1 MAEFKDEVKAILEG
15 PLDAAR
21 ARAAMGL
28 IMDGA
33 ATPAQLGAFLA
44 ALKVRGESFEELVGF
59 ARAMRE
65 RAVRVSVKRAPLI
78 DTCGT
83 GGDGTG
89 TFNISTTAAFIA
101 AGAGAAVAKHG
112 NRSVSSRCGSADV
125 LEALGVRTDAAPET
139 MARCVEEAGVG
150 FLFAPALHP
159 AMKNAAAVRRE
170 LGVRTVFNLL
180 GPMSNPAGAQRQVL
194 GVYSTALVPLMARV
208 LGELGSQE
216 AMVVSS
222 RDGLDELSLS
232 APTLV
237 AHLKAGTI
245 TEYEVDAAQAG
256 LPRYPAA
263 AYAGGD
269 ASENA
274 RILLSV
280 LQGTKGPARDIS
292 VFNAAAALRVAGLAT
307 DWKEA
312 VARAAASIDGGAAE
326 RALETLRKLSA
337 AR

>member
-1 MAEFKDEVKAILEG
+1 MEG
-15 PLDAAR
+15 PLDRER

-44 ALKVRGESFEELVGF
+44 VLKVRGESFEELVGF

-65 RAVRVSVKRAPLI
+65 RAIGVTVKRAPLI

-83 GGDGTG
+83 GGDGSG

-125 LEALGVRTDAAPET
+125 LEALGVRTDAPPEI

-180 GPMSNPAGAQRQVL
+180 GPMSNPAGAPRQVL
-194 GVYSTALVPLMARV
+194 GVYSTALVPLLARV
-208 LGELGSQE
+208 LAELGSVE

-222 RDGLDELSLS
+222 RDGLDEFSLS
-232 APTLV
+232 APSVV
-237 AHLKAGTI
+237 AHLKGGKI
-245 TEYEVDAAQAG
+245 TESEVDPAEVG
-256 LPRYPAA
+256 LPRHPSS
-263 AYAGGD
+263 AYGGGD

-274 RILLSV
+274 RILP
-280 LQGTKGPARDIS
+280 GTFRCSTPRRLCAWRAWPPVGRKAWSARPRPSTAGRRSGPWRLCAR
-292 VFNAAAALRVAGLAT
+292 
-307 DWKEA
+307 
-312 VARAAASIDGGAAE
+312 
-326 RALETLRKLSA
+326 
-337 AR
+337 